1 MTDQHVQLT
10 DVTHQVRCTVEGGV
24 ARIVLDRPERRNA
37 LGPPQRE
44 RLISLLAEAGAAVE
58 VRAVVLSAVGRAF
71 CAGGDL
77 GLPKP
82 APPADGRPDRV
93 VGATGPAVRSA
104 QALIAAVLDCPK
116 PVIAAVN
123 GVAAGMG
130 AQLALAADVV
140 IASTDARFAELFITR
155 GIVPDAAAAY
165 LLPRILGLHL
175 AKRLLLLG
183 GDLSVTDAERLG
195 IVHQVVDPD
204 DLPAAADA
212 LAARFAAGPT
222 VAIGLAKRLLNQSL
236 DSDRVSAFHQEEMA
250 VAMNVWTEDSA
261 EGLRSFAEKR
271 DPVFRGW

>member
-1 MTDQHVQLT
+1 MTAVE
-10 DVTHQVRCTVEGGV
+10 DVTQQVRCTIADGV
-24 ARIVLDRPERRNA
+24 ARIVLSRPEKLNA

-44 RLISLLAEAGAAVE
+44 RLISLLDQAGSSVQ

-77 GLPKP
+77 SLPRRDP
-82 APPADGRPDRV
+82 DVDGRPARV
-93 VGATGPAVRSA
+93 VGETGPAVRSA

-130 AQLALAADVV
+130 AQLALAADFVV
-140 IASTDARFAELFITR
+140 ASTGARFAELFITR
-155 GIVPDAAAAY
+155 GIVPDAGAAY

-183 GDLSVTDAERLG
+183 GDLSVMDAERLG
-195 IVHQVVDPD
+195 IVHQVVEPEE
-204 DLPAAADA
+204 LETTADA
-212 LAARFAAGPT
+212 LATRLAAGPT

-236 DSDRVSAFHQEEMA
+236 DSDRVAAFDREEMA

>member
-1 MTDQHVQLT
+1 MSAEDE
-10 DVTHQVRCTVEGGV
+10 VTRTVEDGV
-24 ARIVLDRPERRNA
+24 ARIVFNRPEKRNA

-44 RLISLLAEAGAAVE
+44 RVIAFLAEAGAAVE
-58 VRAVVLSAVGRAF
+58 VRAIVLAAVGRAF

-77 GLPKP
+77 SGTGAAK
-82 APPADGRPDRV
+82 AKV
-93 VGATGPAVRSA
+93 VGGTGPGVRSA

-116 PVIAAVN
+116 PVVAAVN

-130 AQLALAADVV
+130 AQLALAADFVV
-140 IASTDARFAELFITR
+140 ASSRARFAELFITR
-155 GIVPDAAAAY
+155 GIVPDAGAAY
-165 LLPRILGLHL
+165 LLPRILGLHT

-183 GDLSVTDAERLG
+183 GDLSVADAERLG
-195 IVHQVVDPD
+195 IVHQVAEPD
-204 DLPAAADA
+204 ELDAAADA
-212 LAARFAAGPT
+212 LAARLAAGPT

-236 DSDRVSAFHQEEMA
+236 DSDRVAAFDREEMA

>member
-1 MTDQHVQLT
+1 MTGAVE
-10 DVTHQVRCTVEGGV
+10 DVTQQVRCTVADGV
-24 ARIVLDRPERRNA
+24 ARIVFDRPEKRNA

-44 RLISLLAEAGAAVE
+44 RLISLLAQAGSSVE
-58 VRAVVLSAVGRAF
+58 IRAVVLSAVGRAF

-77 GLPKP
+77 SLPRRDP
-82 APPADGRPDRV
+82 VAGRPARV
-93 VGATGPAVRSA
+93 VGETGPAVRSA

-130 AQLALAADVV
+130 AQLALAADFVV
-140 IASTDARFAELFITR
+140 ASPQARFAELFITR
-155 GIVPDAAAAY
+155 GIVPDAGAAY
-165 LLPRILGLHL
+165 LLPRVLGLHL

-183 GDLSVTDAERLG
+183 GDLSVAEAERLG
-195 IVHQVVDPD
+195 IVHQVVEPEELD
-204 DLPAAADA
+204 AAAGA
-212 LAARFAAGPT
+212 LAARLATGAT
-222 VAIGLAKRLLNQSL
+222 IAIGLAKRLLNRSL
-236 DSDRVSAFHQEEMA
+236 DADRVAAFDQEEMA

>member
-1 MTDQHVQLT
+1 MTAT
-10 DVTHQVRCTVEGGV
+10 EDVTRQISYTVADGT
-24 ARIVLDRPERRNA
+24 ARIVFDRPEKLNA

-44 RLISLLAEAGAAVE
+44 RLIALLDEAGSTVE
-58 VRAVVLSAVGRAF
+58 VRVVVLTGTGRAF

-77 GLPKP
+77 SRPGPPP
-82 APPADGRPDRV
+82 AADGRPARI

-130 AQLALAADVV
+130 AQLALAADFVV
-140 IASTDARFAELFITR
+140 ASARARFAELFVTR

-165 LLPRILGLHL
+165 LLPRVLGLHR

-183 GDLSVTDAERLG
+183 GDLSVADAERLG
-195 IVHQVVDPD
+195 IVHQVVEPD
-204 DLPAAADA
+204 ELDAAAGA
-212 LAARFAAGPT
+212 LAARLAAGPT

-236 DSDRVSAFHQEEMA
+236 DSDRVAAFDREEMA